1 MYRIEPGR
9 VQRNL
14 NRIASGAVLYVE
26 GTVGTWIETLR
37 EAAVSFDIA
46 PQEPVAITLEQEF
59 ERRLADCSTL
69 AYRVALGVLHSP
81 ADAEDVAQEAFV
93 RAYHH
98 FEKLRDRDR
107 FRGWLVRCTWRLAI
121 DRQRSAERRERREQT
136 AFEIGPPAARSVEQ
150 SAVSREFQRR
160 VDEALDALPEDLRR
174 VTILAAIEGYDMR
187 ETARLLDIP
196 EGTVRSRLHRARKL
210 LAEKLR

>member
-1 MYRIEPGR
+1 MVVRTADRTDSPSAPSSI
-9 VQRNL
+9 
-14 NRIASGAVLYVE
+14 VE

-37 EAAVSFDIA
+37 EAAVSLDIA
-46 PQEPVAITLEQEF
+46 QNEPVATTLEQDF
-59 ERRLADCSTL
+59 EQRLADSSAL

-121 DRQRSAERRERREQT
+121 DRQRSAARRERREHI
-136 AFEIGPPAARSVEQ
+136 AFEIAVPAPSVEE

-160 VDEALDALPEDLRR
+160 VDAALDALPEALRR
-174 VTILAAIEGYDMR
+174 VAILAAIEGYDMR
-187 ETARLLDIP
+187 ETAQVLDIP

>member
-1 MYRIEPGR
+1 M
-9 VQRNL
+9 
-14 NRIASGAVLYVE
+14 A
-26 GTVGTWIETLR
+26 TWLEILP
-37 EAAVSFDIA
+37 EAAVSSDIVQ
-46 PQEPVAITLEQEF
+46 PQPVEKTVEQDF
-59 ERRLADCSTL
+59 ERRLADCSAL

-93 RAYHH
+93 RAYRH
-98 FEKLRDRDR
+98 FEKLWDRDR

-136 AFEIGPPAARSVEQ
+136 ALEIGPPAARSVEQ
-150 SAVSREFQRR
+150 SAASREFQRR
-160 VDEALDALPEDLRR
+160 VDAALDALPEDLRR
-174 VTILAAIEGYDMR
+174 VVILAAIEGYDMR
-187 ETARLLDIP
+187 ETALLLDIP